1 MIENGIGGWVRFNTA
16 SESAES
22 ATARMLQRVA
32 GQPATRYTTERWG
45 EAFAYGEAG
54 NHSFA
59 EAESV
64 SAIIKG
70 RPRWPDAELRRMAA
84 DRNDAT
90 ALLECYGR
98 YGPGFL
104 DHMRGSFA
112 LALVDGRKPWVILA
126 VDRMGIER
134 LCLARTADGLG
145 FGTSA
150 EVVAQ
155 CASDSPRLNR
165 QAVFDYLYREIVPS
179 PETIFD
185 GVEKL
190 LPGQCATFDGN
201 TVQRKFYWHMR
212 YRHNKATTLEELEKR
227 FCTLLREAI
236 ARETDA
242 DGVGAFL
249 SGGTDSSTVSGL
261 LTDVRGVSAH
271 TFSIGFPAQDY
282 DEMEYAR
289 IAARHFGTQS
299 HEYYVTP
306 RDVAEAIPLI
316 ARAYDEPFGNASA
329 VPTYFCARLAQENGM
344 RVLLAG
350 DGGDELFG
358 GNARYAKQKV
368 FEHFFR
374 LPGFARRPLESIILS
389 LPGAERVPPIRKAQS
404 YVRQACIPLPDRLET
419 YNFLHR
425 TPLEEIFEPDF
436 LRDVDAEHF
445 LRLLREV
452 YRRTD
457 SDDPVDCMMHLDLKF
472 ILADS
477 DLRKVVR
484 MCEVAGVEARF
495 PMLADEL
502 VEFSGEVPGK
512 LKVKGTEL
520 RFFFKHALRDFLPR
534 ETLSKSKHGFGLPYG
549 LWLAT
554 DEGLAEQARDALRR
568 FAGRG
573 IVRTEYIEWLWRHH
587 ADTHASY
594 FGVMIWILTQLEF
607 WLQYHFDSP
616 PRPL

>member
-1 MIENGIGGWVRFNTA
+1 
-16 SESAES
+16 
-22 ATARMLQRVA
+22 
-32 GQPATRYTTERWG
+32 
-45 EAFAYGEAG
+45 
-54 NHSFA
+54 
-59 EAESV
+59 
-64 SAIIKG
+64 
-70 RPRWPDAELRRMAA
+70 
-84 DRNDAT
+84 
-90 ALLECYGR
+90 
-98 YGPGFL
+98 
-104 DHMRGSFA
+104 
-112 LALVDGRKPWVILA
+112 
-126 VDRMGIER
+126 
-134 LCLARTADGLG
+134 
-145 FGTSA
+145 
-150 EVVAQ
+150 
-155 CASDSPRLNR
+155 
-165 QAVFDYLYREIVPS
+165 
-179 PETIFD
+179 
-185 GVEKL
+185 
-190 LPGQCATFDGN
+190 
-201 TVQRKFYWHMR
+201 
-212 YRHNKATTLEELEKR
+212 
-227 FCTLLREAI
+227 
-236 ARETDA
+236 
-242 DGVGAFL
+242 
-249 SGGTDSSTVSGL
+249 
-261 LTDVRGVSAH
+261 
-271 TFSIGFPAQDY
+271 
-282 DEMEYAR
+282 
-289 IAARHFGTQS
+289 
-299 HEYYVTP
+299 
-306 RDVAEAIPLI
+306 
-316 ARAYDEPFGNASA
+316 
-329 VPTYFCARLAQENGM
+329 
-344 RVLLAG
+344 
-350 DGGDELFG
+350 
-358 GNARYAKQKV
+358 
-368 FEHFFR
+368 